1 MKRPILF
8 YAAVISILFA
18 GISFILI
25 AAIHVSAQQRDAQLV
40 KLSGSSAAAKGARAD
55 VLKKRFGKAA
65 AENVRLRDELRWDF
79 GGKQQNGW
87 AIYVPL
93 ISQTIGSDSDPE
105 SPEFAAAVSQWQK
118 NSGLETDGTIDRS
131 TLEALIKFWQSR
143 RVFNGSYPTDE
154 QLISAPITEF
164 YDATRDPSLLQLE
177 RETYSAYK
185 RMLRAAAKDL
195 GPTIKFTKAG
205 EVAPGEKFFTIVSAF
220 RSREYQDSL
229 RRKEPNAGRGA
240 LAKVS
245 VHSTGRAID
254 IYVGGEPVTTKDPN
268 RLMQVQLPAY
278 KWLVKNAS
286 KFGFVPYFYE
296 PWHWEYVGNIAN

>member
-1 MKRPILF
+1 MKRSIVF
-8 YAAVISILFA
+8 YSAVISVLAAGLSVIFA
-18 GISFILI
+18 PSIR
-25 AAIHVSAQQRDAQLV
+25 VNAQQRETPLV
-40 KLSGSSAAAKGARAD
+40 KLSGSSAAAKDARGDAA
-55 VLKKRFGKAA
+55 VKRFSAA
-65 AENVRLRDELRWDF
+65 AVENVRSRDALRWDF
-79 GGKQQNGW
+79 GGKAQNGW
-87 AIYVPL
+87 AIYAPL
-93 ISQTIGSDSDPE
+93 ISQTIGTEKESS
-105 SPEFAAAVSQWQK
+105 SPEFAGAVAQWQK
-118 NSGLETDGTIDRS
+118 NAGIEADGIIDRP

-143 RVFNGSYPTDE
+143 RVFNGSYPSDD
-154 QLISAPITEF
+154 QLISAPISEF
-164 YDATRDPSLLQLE
+164 FDPTRDPSLLQLE

-195 GPTIKFTKAG
+195 GSVKFTKNG
-205 EVAPGEKFFTIVSAF
+205 EIAPGEKFFTIVSAF

-268 RLMQVQLPAY
+268 RMIQVQTPAY

-296 PWHWEYVGNIAN
+296 PWHWEYVGGAAK